1 MSKAL
6 RQKLAKE
13 IIDNSKKRSG
23 TYDIG
28 ALFNEGQVTMSR
40 KNLEGV
46 VANYFN
52 KSGIVPKALTE
63 ETINLKP
70 EHLNWVTFG
79 EALKKLAGK
88 EISITGYMIPMDPM
102 GITYVLSRNPNS
114 TCFFCG
120 GAGPETVL
128 QLNMKPSAI
137 KRYKTDDK
145 LTFKGIL
152 QLNEKDIH
160 SLTYVLE
167 EAEEL

>member
-1 MSKAL
+1 MK
-6 RQKLAKE
+6 KE
-13 IIDNSKKRSG
+13 QLLFVFLFIITLSPSLFG
-23 TYDIG
+23 QLDIG
-28 ALFNEGQVTMSR
+28 WISLADVTFEEKKENE
-40 KNLEGV
+40 
-46 VANYFN
+46 AD
-52 KSGIVPKALTE
+52 ILTY
-63 ETINLKP
+63 N
-70 EHLNWVTFG
+70 HATFG
-79 EALKKLAGK
+79 EAVAKLAGK

-137 KRYKTDDK
+137 KRYETDDRV
-145 LTFKGIL
+145 TFKGTL

-160 SLTYVLE
+160 TLTYVLE

>member
-1 MSKAL
+1 MKKEQILPLFIFVFVSFLSPTLYA
-6 RQKLAKE
+6 QTGIGWISLADVTFEEKKE
-13 IIDNSKKRSG
+13 TADAILSYNQ
-23 TYDIG
+23 
-28 ALFNEGQVTMSR
+28 A
-40 KNLEGV
+40 
-46 VANYFN
+46 
-52 KSGIVPKALTE
+52 
-63 ETINLKP
+63 
-70 EHLNWVTFG
+70 TFG

>member
-1 MSKAL
+1 MKKEQLLPLFVFIFMNFSAPTL
-6 RQKLAKE
+6 FAQTGIGWISLADVTFEEKKE
-13 IIDNSKKRSG
+13 TADAILSYNQ
-23 TYDIG
+23 
-28 ALFNEGQVTMSR
+28 A
-40 KNLEGV
+40 
-46 VANYFN
+46 
-52 KSGIVPKALTE
+52 
-63 ETINLKP
+63 
-70 EHLNWVTFG
+70 TFG

>member
-1 MSKAL
+1 MKKEQILPLFIFVFMSFLSPNLYA
-6 RQKLAKE
+6 QTGIGWISLADVTFEEKKE
-13 IIDNSKKRSG
+13 TADAILSYNQ
-23 TYDIG
+23 
-28 ALFNEGQVTMSR
+28 A
-40 KNLEGV
+40 
-46 VANYFN
+46 
-52 KSGIVPKALTE
+52 
-63 ETINLKP
+63 
-70 EHLNWVTFG
+70 TFG